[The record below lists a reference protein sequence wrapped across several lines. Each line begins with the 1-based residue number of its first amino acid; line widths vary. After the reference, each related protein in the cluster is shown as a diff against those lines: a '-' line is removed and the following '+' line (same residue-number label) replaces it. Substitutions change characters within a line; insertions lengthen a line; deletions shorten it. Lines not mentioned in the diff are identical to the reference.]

1 MGEFEP
7 SSCEIQLKGDDDRVD
22 ANISTVMKDL
32 DNPAEDDKE
41 VEFVY
46 SIEER
51 QNEDT
56 AYKVERYDPT
66 LLESS
71 VSERRAS
78 AISTKPINRDSS
90 AKERRDIA
98 GQDLLQT
105 KVPGRL

>member
-1 MGEFEP
+1 MPKYREKPIKREN
-7 SSCEIQLKGDDDRVD
+7 EARNANKG
-22 ANISTVMKDL
+22 T
-32 DNPAEDDKE
+32 
-41 VEFVY
+41 
-46 SIEER
+46 IEER

-71 VSERRAS
+71 VSERRSS
-78 AISTKPINRDSS
+78 AISISTKPINRDSS

>member
-22 ANISTVMKDL
+22 ANISTVIKDL
-32 DNPAEDDKE
+32 DE
-41 VEFVY
+41 VDCEFVF

-71 VSERRAS
+71 VS
-78 AISTKPINRDSS
+78 
-90 AKERRDIA
+90 
-98 GQDLLQT
+98 
-105 KVPGRL
+105 